1 MEKAVRRIVHRSSRR
16 AATVRPPVKE
26 ARTVRLL
33 PKKTWTRVLLAL
45 LVAGLVFLAWPG
57 DPPVDPVGPESMTAV
72 RYHEYG
78 GPEVLRVEQV
88 GRPVPLERQVVIRMA
103 AAGANP
109 LDWHYVRGTPYVLR
123 LVERAWFRPVDTRLG
138 VDVAGVVVAV
148 GSEVTRFKPGDAVYG
163 VGPGA
168 FAEYVRAGEHRLA
181 HKPANLDFEQ
191 AAAVPIAAVTAL
203 QGLRDKGGIR
213 AGDRVLINGA
223 SGGVGTYAVQ
233 IAKAYGAH
241 VTGVSSTRNV
251 ELVRSLGADRA
262 IDYTRESFT
271 DDPEGYDL
279 ILDNVGTQPLSEFRR
294 VMKPGARYVR
304 VGGGG
309 RDDARWGVGFVFAPL
324 GMAVRNALGDRE
336 FRGLLAEVTPADL
349 DALRQLIEAGKVT
362 PVIERRYS
370 LAETSEA
377 LRHLETGRT
386 RGKVVILPEAVAAP
400 TPEPQATGS

>member
-1 MEKAVRRIVHRSSRR
+1 
-16 AATVRPPVKE
+16 
-26 ARTVRLL
+26 VRLL
-33 PKKTWTRVLLAL
+33 PKKTWTRVLLAA
-45 LVAGLVFLAWPG
+45 LVVGLVFLAWPG
-57 DPPVDPVGPESMTAV
+57 DPPPQPVGPESMTAV

-78 GPEVLRVEQV
+78 GPEVLRVEQA
-88 GRPVPLERQVVIRMA
+88 GRPVPLEKQVVIRMQA
-103 AAGANP
+103 AAANP

-123 LVERAWFRPVDTRLG
+123 VVERAWFRPVDTRLG
-138 VDVAGVVVAV
+138 TDVAGTVVAV
-148 GSEVTRFKPGDAVYG
+148 GSEVTRFKPGDEVYG
-163 VGPGA
+163 VGRGA

-181 HKPANLDFEQ
+181 KKPANLTFEQ
-191 AAAVPIAAVTAL
+191 AAAVPIAAITAL
-203 QGLRDKGGIR
+203 QGLRDEGELR
-213 AGDRVLINGA
+213 AGQRVLINGA

-262 IDYTRESFT
+262 IDYTRESFA

-324 GMAVRNALGDRE
+324 GMAGRNALGDRE

-349 DALRQLIEAGKVT
+349 DVLRELIEAGKVT

-370 LAETSEA
+370 LAETAYA

-386 RGKVVILPEAVAAP
+386 RGKVVIVPGTASAAAASGDAEHGRAGVPTAASAPIAAP
-400 TPEPQATGS
+400 AG